1 MNLNLHTKNY
11 AGKVFPVVLRIYKLE
26 CHNQTS
32 ANVVFVM
39 FGPAFMK
46 FRKLKNLGWEKK
58 LDLH

>member
-11 AGKVFPVVLRIYKLE
+11 ACKVFPVVLRIYKLE

-46 FRKLKNLGWEKK
+46 FRKLKNLG
-58 LDLH
+58 